1 MTGSRQ
7 SRPIVVGVDHRDSA
21 QPALV
26 WAADEAE
33 RRGVQLRLV
42 HSTPPNHHRSHHA
55 VGPGRRK
62 AGRRVLEEAAAS
74 ASGGHPDIDLAT
86 VLAEG
91 PPAEVLCHESHDACL
106 VVLGS
111 RRLNRLEEFLST
123 NSVAVPVSAQAA
135 CPVVVVLGPG
145 NSTAQPPYL
154 VAGVDGSP
162 ASGAAL
168 EHAFTAAAARGADL
182 RALWVWQPSLLESTD
197 EVVVLQKCRRLL
209 HEAVAEQA
217 ENFPDTTVTRQ
228 VVRGHPVEELAEASE
243 DALALVVGRRG
254 RGGFTG
260 MRLGSVPHGLLHRAH
275 CPVITVPASDT
286 G

>member
-7 SRPIVVGVDHRDSA
+7 SRPVVVGVDHRDSA

-42 HSTPPNHHRSHHA
+42 HATPANHHRSHRA
-55 VGPGRRK
+55 GGAGSRK
-62 AGRRVLEEAAAS
+62 AGRRVLEEAAAFVS
-74 ASGGHPDIDLAT
+74 DGHPDLDLAS

-91 PPAEVLCHESHDACL
+91 PPAQVLCHESHDACL

-111 RRLNRLEEFLST
+111 RRLNRLEEFFST

-145 NSTAQPPYL
+145 SSTGQPPYL
-154 VAGVDGSP
+154 VAGVDGSS
-162 ASGAAL
+162 ASRAAL
-168 EHAFTAAAARGADL
+168 GYAFTAAAARGADL
-182 RALWVWQPSLLESTD
+182 RVLWVWQPSLLESTD

-217 ENFPDTTVTRQ
+217 EDFPDIAVTRQ

-243 DALALVVGRRG
+243 SASALVVGRRG

-260 MRLGSVPHGLLHRAH
+260 MRLGSVSHGLLHRAH
-275 CPVITVPASDT
+275 CPVITVPAPDT
-286 G
+286 D

>member
-7 SRPIVVGVDHRDSA
+7 SRPVVVGVDQRDSA

-33 RRGVQLRLV
+33 RRGVQLRLAYA
-42 HSTPPNHHRSHHA
+42 TAPNHHRSHRA
-55 VGPGRRK
+55 VGSGRRK
-62 AGRRVLEEAAAS
+62 AGRRVLDEAAALV
-74 ASGGHPDIDLAT
+74 SGGHPGIDLVT

-91 PPAEVLCHESHDACL
+91 HPAQVLCHESHDACL

-111 RRLNRLEEFLST
+111 RRLSRLEEFLST

-135 CPVVVVLGPG
+135 CPVVVVLGPE
-145 NSTAQPPYL
+145 NSTEQPPYF

-162 ASGAAL
+162 ASRAAL
-168 EHAFTAAAARGADL
+168 AYAFAAAAARGAGL
-182 RALWVWQPSLLESTD
+182 RTLWVWQPSLLESTD

-209 HEAVAEQA
+209 HDAVAEQA

-243 DALALVVGRRG
+243 KALALVVGRRG

-275 CPVITVPASDT
+275 CPVTTVPGPDT
-286 G
+286 D